1 MASSTSNKPDRASLE
16 EVVSRADFELVQS
29 FLRVARLLQ
38 PQSTNIDSARTRHIS
53 HGSSPVPSTVPNTPP
68 SVPHVDHDYC
78 NNEPMILDEDGVGN
92 DNEGNRYVGEI
103 PRSKRYNTHVSQKE
117 TQQRGPRETTSG
129 TPIASQC
136 QQRQGEAL
144 QSRQTQ
150 SQHHQRPHAAVE
162 KRYRAVLNNKIEQL
176 CAATAPLDTFDPI
189 EAAQEPASSTSTEK
203 PPKVLAKS
211 AVLDRAVKYIEH
223 LVSTCEQYETEQENL
238 RARLQLFLLDNP
250 PTPPDAKDVMYS

>member
-92 DNEGNRYVGEI
+92 DNEGNRKRLSNVGHG
-103 PRSKRYNTHVSQKE
+103 KRPPEH
-117 TQQRGPRETTSG
+117 RLR
-129 TPIASQC
+129 AS
-136 QQRQGEAL
+136 
-144 QSRQTQ
+144 
-150 SQHHQRPHAAVE
+150 V
-162 KRYRAVLNNKIEQL
+162 NNGKG
-176 CAATAPLDTFDPI
+176 
-189 EAAQEPASSTSTEK
+189 K
-203 PPKVLAKS
+203 PCILAKHS
-211 AVLDRAVKYIEH
+211 LSIIND
-223 LVSTCEQYETEQENL
+223 
-238 RARLQLFLLDNP
+238 
-250 PTPPDAKDVMYS
+250 PTPPLRNAIELS